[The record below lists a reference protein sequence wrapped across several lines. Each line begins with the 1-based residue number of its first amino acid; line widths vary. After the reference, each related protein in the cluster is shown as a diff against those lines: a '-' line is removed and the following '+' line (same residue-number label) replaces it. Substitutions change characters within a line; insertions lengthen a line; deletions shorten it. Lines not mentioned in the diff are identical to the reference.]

1 MEINLLKSEN
11 NNKEILE
18 MILQFLDEN
27 KLYDSEKLLAEK
39 ANIIFDQKEIQ
50 QLKDFLRDH
59 KFDEAILFLEKSQLE
74 NLQKFEVLK
83 LIKSRKYIELV
94 KEGKKEIALQ
104 FLRNEISQIYSD
116 QKILNKYT
124 VLLFQS
130 NSNDF
135 EKHLNQ
141 NFSEINNDEII
152 LNKIQSLLCLSI
164 DSNGNRILP
173 NSRLE
178 NLLEYY
184 MEQMKNGSFESEQQ
198 ETTSN
203 LLTVNNKRHLSF
215 NQQKIIEKHDDE
227 VWLIEFTLNNKY
239 FVTCSRNGSICVFK
253 TQFGP
258 QEVIIE
264 FLNSFSAHRKYI
276 TSMKWSN
283 TENNLLLT
291 SSADKQIKLW
301 NAIEGKC
308 LKTFLIHLDIVTSV
322 LWLSNDTFIS
332 GSIDKKML
340 VSTISNLNYLSSN
353 NSVNSN
359 ITSPN
364 ITSKIICSET
374 FLRVRALLLSSFL
387 NCVIIIPASMNDIIF
402 YNYKEFREVHRFS
415 EPDPINSA
423 NLSKSDDGRY
433 MITNVSIVNASINL
447 YDLSTFAL
455 TNKYYGHTQ
464 DQYIIKCSFAGS
476 KDEYIICGSEDA
488 SIYLWHR
495 SHSIPIHIV
504 KGHTGSLNCVEW
516 IINENSSVLFSV
528 SDDHTIRVWTDNSVE
543 IKFED
548 STSKDSETKKKF
560 YKENEYPTNSNINY
574 MSIVDS
580 EMSENSNS
588 ENDNIDAQ
596 NSESEENS

>member
-1 MEINLLKSEN
+1 MEINLLKTEN
-11 NNKEILE
+11 NTKEILE
-18 MILQFLDEN
+18 MILQYLDEN
-27 KLYDSEKLLAEK
+27 KFYESEKLLAER

-50 QLKDFLRDH
+50 QLKEYLKEH

-74 NLQKFEVLK
+74 NFQKSEVLK
-83 LIKSRKYIELV
+83 IIKSRKYLELV
-94 KEGKKEIALQ
+94 KEGKKEIAFQ
-104 FLRNEISQIYSD
+104 FLRNEITQIYSD
-116 QKILNKYT
+116 QKILNKFT
-124 VLLFQS
+124 NLLFQS
-130 NSNDF
+130 NNNDF
-135 EKHLNQ
+135 ERNLNQ
-141 NFSEINNDEII
+141 NFNEINNDDII

-164 DSNGNRILP
+164 DSKGNRILP

-178 NLLEYY
+178 TLLESY
-184 MEQMKNGSFESEQQ
+184 MEFMKNGNFESQNQ
-198 ETTSN
+198 ERNSSI
-203 LLTVNNKRHLSF
+203 LAVNDKRYLSF
-215 NQQKIIEKHDDE
+215 NNQKIIEKHDDE

-239 FVTCSRNGSICVFK
+239 FVTCSRNGSLCVFQTHFK
-253 TQFGP
+253 SN
-258 QEVIIE
+258 ELLIK

-322 LWLSNDTFIS
+322 VWLNNDTFIS

-340 VSTISNLNYLSSN
+340 ISYISNLNYLTCNSSN
-353 NSVNSN
+353 NSNISN
-359 ITSPN
+359 PN
-364 ITSKIICSET
+364 ISSKIICSET

-415 EPDPINSA
+415 EQDPINSA
-423 NLSKSDDGRY
+423 NLSKSDEGRF

-447 YDLSTFAL
+447 YDLSTFSL
-455 TNKYYGHTQ
+455 INKYYGHSQ

-476 KDEYIICGSEDA
+476 KDEYIVCGSEDA

-495 SHSIPIHIV
+495 SHSIPIQVI

-516 IINENSSVLFSV
+516 IINENTSVLFSV
-528 SDDHTIRVWTDNSVE
+528 SDDHTIRVWTNESIE
-543 IKFED
+543 IKYED
-548 STSKDSETKKKF
+548 NTKDYENKKKLL
-560 YKENEYPTNSNINY
+560 KEHEYSSTNNINY
-574 MSIVDS
+574 MSILDS
-580 EMSENSNS
+580 EMSENSHS
-588 ENDNIDAQ
+588 ENENMEVQ